1 MSTFLRGKHVFL
13 LAILAAT
20 ISFGKL
26 EAEDKPA
33 PAQHLLKVS
42 IKGAVPEQGG
52 SMSLFAPAAGA
63 SLRELCDSIR
73 TAGGDDK
80 VSALVLDIG
89 NAAVGTAQSQA
100 IRRELIAF
108 RKSGKKSFCHMA
120 TASTGSYLLASACSE
135 VSLHPAGGLELVGP
149 GAQFMHFHG
158 LLKKVGVT
166 FQELRMGRY
175 KSALESYTRDG
186 PSEPVL
192 EEMHA
197 ILDDLYEDQ
206 VAALA
211 ENRGMKP
218 IVVRGHIDTR
228 MFSPADA
235 KKAGLVDHVE
245 YEDEFLD
252 RIRGEGDKA
261 LKVVDST
268 KKKEVKLEGLTGLM
282 TLFNELFGSPKKK
295 AGTKKDKIA
304 LIYALG
310 AISTG
315 AEGQSLFSFGGMT
328 SETMVKAIR
337 KAREDKTVKAVVL
350 RVDSPGGSALAS
362 DFIWR
367 EIVLTRKVKPVVVS
381 MGNVAASG
389 GYYIACPANWIVAE
403 SGTITGSIGV
413 IGAITSMKGLYDKAG
428 LKVTTITRGKRGDLI
443 DGYGRI
449 SPEGRKLIMKEMQR
463 IYDDFLSHVAKGR
476 KLPKKAVAS
485 IAEGRVW
492 TGKQAHKLGLVDE
505 LGGLDTALAKA
516 RELSKTPEAAEL
528 MILPESSGG
537 LFDFLP
543 GIRAGALLEHA
554 LQDLP
559 LEARQA
565 LRSVSWISSALGR
578 ERVLAV
584 MPWSFRIRW
593 AD

>member
-1 MSTFLRGKHVFL
+1 MSTILRPSRIFL
-13 LAILAAT
+13 LAIAAT
-20 ISFGKL
+20 AISLGSL
-26 EAEDKPA
+26 AAEDKPA
-33 PAQHLLKVS
+33 PAKHLLKVS
-42 IKGAVPEQGG
+42 IKGSVPEQGG
-52 SMSLFAPAAGA
+52 SISLLGPPAGA

-73 TAGGDDK
+73 KAAGDEK
-80 VSALVLDIG
+80 VGALVLDLG
-89 NAAVGTAQSQA
+89 NAAVGTAQAQA
-100 IRRELIAF
+100 LRRELISF
-108 RKSGKKSFCHMA
+108 RKSGKKSFCHMSAA
-120 TASTGSYLLASACSE
+120 TTAGYLLASACSD
-135 VSLHPAGGLELVGP
+135 VSIHPAGGLELVGP
-149 GAQFMHFHG
+149 GAQFLHFHG

-175 KSALESYTRDG
+175 KSALESYTRDE

-218 IVVRGHIDTR
+218 LVVRGHIDQR
-228 MFSPADA
+228 MFSPAEA

-245 YEDEFLD
+245 YEDEFLG
-252 RIRGEGDKA
+252 RVRGEGDKA
-261 LKVVDST
+261 MKVVDAT

-282 TLFNELFGSPKKK
+282 TIFNELFGSPKKK
-295 AGTKKDKIA
+295 AGSKKEKIA

-315 AEGQSLFSFGGMT
+315 AEGQSLFTFGGMT

-350 RVDSPGGSALAS
+350 RIDSPGGSALAS

-443 DGYGRI
+443 DGYGKI

-463 IYDDFLSHVAKGR
+463 IYDDFLGHVAKGR
-476 KLPKKAVAS
+476 KMPKKAVAS

-505 LGGLDTALAKA
+505 LGGLDEALAKA
-516 RELSKTPEAAEL
+516 RELSKAPAEAEL
-528 MILPESSGG
+528 MILPEPSGG
-537 LFDFLP
+537 LFGFLP
-543 GIRAGALLEHA
+543 GVRAGALLEQA
-554 LQDLP
+554 MLDLP
-559 LEARQA
+559 EDARQV
-565 LRSVSWISSALGR
+565 LRTIDWISSALGR

-584 MPWSFRIRW
+584 MPWSFRIR
-593 AD
+593 

>member
-1 MSTFLRGKHVFL
+1 MNTFLRGKRIFL
-13 LAILAAT
+13 LAILAMA
-20 ISFGKL
+20 ISAGNL
-26 EAEDKPA
+26 AAEDKPA
-33 PAQHLLKVS
+33 PLKHLLKVS
-42 IKGAVPEQGG
+42 IKGSVPEQGG
-52 SMSLFAPAAGA
+52 SMSLFGPAVGA
-63 SLRELCDSIR
+63 SLRELCGSIQR
-73 TAGGDDK
+73 AASDEK
-80 VSALVLDIG
+80 VGALVLDLG
-89 NAAVGTAQSQA
+89 SAAVGTAQGQEL
-100 IRRELIAF
+100 RRALIAF
-108 RKSGKKSFCHMA
+108 RNSGKKSYCHLA
-120 TASTGSYLLASACSE
+120 TGGTGGYLLASACSE
-135 VSLHPAGGLELVGP
+135 VSLHPAGGLELTGP

-175 KSALESYTRDG
+175 KSALESYTRDE

-206 VAALA
+206 VSALA

-218 IVVRGHIDTR
+218 IVVRGHIDQR

-245 YEDEFLD
+245 FEDEFLA

-261 LKVVDST
+261 MKIVDST

-315 AEGQSLFSFGGMT
+315 AEGQSLFTLGGMT

-337 KAREDKTVKAVVL
+337 KAREDKTVKAIVL

-367 EIVLTRKVKPVVVS
+367 EIVLARKVKPVVVS

-389 GYYIACPANWIVAE
+389 GY
-403 SGTITGSIGV
+403 
-413 IGAITSMKGLYDKAG
+413 
-428 LKVTTITRGKRGDLI
+428 
-443 DGYGRI
+443 
-449 SPEGRKLIMKEMQR
+449 
-463 IYDDFLSHVAKGR
+463 
-476 KLPKKAVAS
+476 
-485 IAEGRVW
+485 
-492 TGKQAHKLGLVDE
+492 
-505 LGGLDTALAKA
+505 
-516 RELSKTPEAAEL
+516 
-528 MILPESSGG
+528 
-537 LFDFLP
+537 
-543 GIRAGALLEHA
+543 
-554 LQDLP
+554 
-559 LEARQA
+559 
-565 LRSVSWISSALGR
+565 
-578 ERVLAV
+578 
-584 MPWSFRIRW
+584 
-593 AD
+593 

>member
-1 MSTFLRGKHVFL
+1 ML
-13 LAILAAT
+13 
-20 ISFGKL
+20 
-26 EAEDKPA
+26 
-33 PAQHLLKVS
+33 
-42 IKGAVPEQGG
+42 
-52 SMSLFAPAAGA
+52 
-63 SLRELCDSIR
+63 
-73 TAGGDDK
+73 
-80 VSALVLDIG
+80 
-89 NAAVGTAQSQA
+89 
-100 IRRELIAF
+100 
-108 RKSGKKSFCHMA
+108 
-120 TASTGSYLLASACSE
+120 LLASACSE
-135 VSLHPAGGLELVGP
+135 VSLHPAGGLELTGP

-175 KSALESYTRDG
+175 KSALESYTRDE

-206 VAALA
+206 VSALA

-218 IVVRGHIDTR
+218 LVVRGHIDQR

-245 YEDEFLD
+245 FEDEFLA
-252 RIRGEGDKA
+252 RVRGAGDKA
-261 LKVVDST
+261 MKVVDST
-268 KKKEVKLEGLTGLM
+268 TKKEVKIEGLTGLM

-295 AGTKKDKIA
+295 AGSGKEKIA

-315 AEGQSLFSFGGMT
+315 AEGQSLLSFGGMT

-337 KAREDKTVKAVVL
+337 KARADKTVRAVVL

-367 EIVLTRKVKPVVVS
+367 EIVLTREVKPVVVS

-428 LKVTTITRGKRGDLI
+428 LKVTSITRGKRGDLI

-449 SPEGRKLIMKEMQR
+449 SPEGRRLIMKEMQR
-463 IYDDFLSHVAKGR
+463 IYDDSLTHVAKGR

-485 IAEGRVW
+485 IAEVVAWVRWAGSVKIE
-492 TGKQAHKLGLVDE
+492 GF
-505 LGGLDTALAKA
+505 A
-516 RELSKTPEAAEL
+516 RDFATLLRMNPRAFAEL
-528 MILPESSGG
+528 RVVERVHERALLLRVRAVAGHLGRRRVLRLHRLGCARYLQPEP
-537 LFDFLP
+537 L
-543 GIRAGALLEHA
+543 RAGAAACSAAPSE
-554 LQDLP
+554 P
-559 LEARQA
+559 
-565 LRSVSWISSALGR
+565 RSCSGCL
-578 ERVLAV
+578 
-584 MPWSFRIRW
+584 
-593 AD
+593 

>member
-1 MSTFLRGKHVFL
+1 MRTFLPGKRIFL
-13 LAILAAT
+13 FALTAAS
-20 ISFGKL
+20 ISFGSL
-26 EAEDKPA
+26 AAEDKPA
-33 PAQHLLKVS
+33 PVKHLLKVS
-42 IKGAVPEQGG
+42 IKGSVPEQGG
-52 SMSLFAPAAGA
+52 SMSLLGPPVGA
-63 SLRELCDSIR
+63 SLREVCDSIR
-73 TAGGDDK
+73 KAAGDEK
-80 VSALVLDIG
+80 VGALVLDLG
-89 NAAVGTAQSQA
+89 SAGVGTAQAQA
-100 IRRELIAF
+100 LRRELIRF

-120 TASTGSYLLASACSE
+120 TAATGSYLLASACSE
-135 VSLHPAGGLELVGP
+135 VSLHPAGGLELTGP
-149 GAQFMHFHG
+149 GAQFLHFHG

-175 KSALESYTRDG
+175 KSALESYTRDE

-218 IVVRGHIDTR
+218 LVVRGHIDQR
-228 MFSPADA
+228 MFSPAEA

-245 YEDEFLD
+245 YEDEFLA
-252 RIRGEGDKA
+252 RVRGEGDKA
-261 LKVVDST
+261 MKIVDST
-268 KKKEVKLEGLTGLM
+268 KKKEVKLEGLTGLL
-282 TLFNELFGSPKKK
+282 TIFNELFGSPKKK
-295 AGTKKDKIA
+295 AGSKKDKLA

-315 AEGQSLFSFGGMT
+315 GEGQSLFTLGGMT

-337 KAREDKTVKAVVL
+337 KAREDKTVKAIVL

-367 EIVLTRKVKPVVVS
+367 EIVLAREVKPVVVS

-413 IGAITSMKGLYDKAG
+413 IGAITSMKGLYDQLG
-428 LKVTTITRGKRGDLI
+428 LKVTTITRGKRGGLI
-443 DGYGRI
+443 DGYGKI

-463 IYDDFLSHVAKGR
+463 IYDDFLGHVARGR
-476 KLPKKAVAS
+476 KLPKKAVAA

-505 LGGLDTALAKA
+505 LGGLDEALAKA
-516 RELSKTPEAAEL
+516 RQLSKTPAEAEL
-528 MILPESSGG
+528 LILPESSGG
-537 LFDFLP
+537 MFSFLP
-543 GIRAGALLEHA
+543 GLRAGALLEQA
-554 LQDLP
+554 MLELP
-559 LEARQA
+559 EDARQV
-565 LRSVSWISSALGR
+565 LRSINWIGSALGR

-584 MPWSFRIRW
+584 MPWSFRIR
-593 AD
+593 

>member
-1 MSTFLRGKHVFL
+1 MSTFLRGKHAFL
-13 LAILAAT
+13 LTLVVAAISVGSLAAD
-20 ISFGKL
+20 
-26 EAEDKPA
+26 DKPA
-33 PAQHLLKVS
+33 VAKHLLKVS
-42 IKGAVPEQGG
+42 IKGSVAEQGG
-52 SMSLFAPAAGA
+52 SMSLFGPPAGA

-73 TAGGDDK
+73 KAAKDEK
-80 VSALVLDIG
+80 VGALMLDLG
-89 NAAVGTAQSQA
+89 NAAVGTAQGQA
-100 IRRELIAF
+100 LRRALIGF
-108 RKSGKKSFCHMA
+108 RKSGKKSYCHLA
-120 TASTGSYLLASACSE
+120 TGGTGSYLLASACSE
-135 VSLHPAGGLELVGP
+135 VSLHPAGGLELTGP

-175 KSALESYTRDG
+175 KSALESYTRDE

-206 VAALA
+206 VSALA

-218 IVVRGHIDTR
+218 LVVRGHIDQR

-245 YEDEFLD
+245 FEDEFLA
-252 RIRGEGDKA
+252 RVRGAGDKA
-261 LKVVDST
+261 MKVVDST
-268 KKKEVKLEGLTGLM
+268 TKKEVKLEGLTGLM

-295 AGTKKDKIA
+295 AGSGKEKIA

-315 AEGQSLFSFGGMT
+315 AEGQSLLSFGGMT
-328 SETMVKAIR
+328 SETMGKAIR
-337 KAREDKTVKAVVL
+337 KARADKTVRAVVL
-350 RVDSPGGSALAS
+350 RVDSPGGAALAS

-413 IGAITSMKGLYDKAG
+413 IGAITSMKGLYDQAG

-449 SPEGRKLIMKEMQR
+449 SPEGRRLIMKEMQR
-463 IYDDFLSHVAKGR
+463 IYDDFLTHVAKGR

-505 LGGLDTALAKA
+505 LGGLDKALAKA
-516 RELSKTPEAAEL
+516 RELSKTPETAEL
-528 MILPESSGG
+528 MILPEASGG
-537 LFDFLP
+537 LFSFLP
-543 GIRAGALLEHA
+543 GVRSAGLLEQALLE
-554 LQDLP
+554 LP
-559 LEARQA
+559 AEARQV
-565 LRSVSWISSALGR
+565 LRSVSWVGSALGR